1 MVCLDLTPG
10 QFFGITRPS
19 GSGKSTLTRL
29 LQRLY
34 TPQHG
39 QVLIDGMDL
48 AIADPVSLRRGIS
61 VVLQESVLFSGTIA
75 ENIRLC
81 KPQATDEE
89 VHHVAQLSGAL
100 EFIQELAQGFNQ
112 QVGEKGNSLS
122 GGQRQRIAL
131 ARALL
136 TNPKILIL
144 DEATSALDYH
154 SEAAIMSNMPE
165 ICYQRTVISIAHRLN
180 TIRFADRI
188 IVLENGEVAEMGKH
202 SELLN
207 KQELYAKLW
216 NQQVGT

>member
-1 MVCLDLTPG
+1 MSVLISNPVNLLASSG
-10 QFFGITRPS
+10 PS

-61 VVLQESVLFSGTIA
+61 VVLQESILFSGTIA

-89 VHHVAQLSGAL
+89 VHHVAHLSGAL

-131 ARALL
+131 ALS
-136 TNPKILIL
+136 LI
-144 DEATSALDYH
+144 H
-154 SEAAIMSNMPE
+154 I
-165 ICYQRTVISIAHRLN
+165 
-180 TIRFADRI
+180 
-188 IVLENGEVAEMGKH
+188 
-202 SELLN
+202 
-207 KQELYAKLW
+207 
-216 NQQVGT
+216 